1 MKTKMYSNRV
11 NVNAARPSEG
21 LRGNHPLTLILVVLV
36 IAVGAGCGGGKPTK
50 QSTEFFTSGSREADQ
65 RASQRMAQSEQ
76 LSGTGEGAGEKNVKK
91 ATAGSTNGVAGGT
104 NQAAQA
110 QGKLPLFAR
119 LGAEMGI
126 SNIVADFTPRVLQ
139 DPRVNWDRKG
149 VKQGGFSLHSGKSVT
164 WNATPENVALLQK
177 HLVQFLALA
186 TGGPAHYEGKEIKST
201 HAGMH
206 ISNPEFDA
214 VLGDLKA
221 SLDKMQIPNT
231 EQKELLAI
239 VESTRPLI
247 VSER

>member
-1 MKTKMYSNRV
+1 MKIQMHTDKE
-11 NVNAARPSEG
+11 NATRCLEG
-21 LRGNHPLTLILVVLV
+21 TRLTVPLSLMLLALVMTL
-36 IAVGAGCGGGKPTK
+36 AAGCGGGKPTK
-50 QSTEFFTSGSREADQ
+50 QSTDFFTSGSREADQ

-91 ATAGSTNGVAGGT
+91 AVAATNDALSGVT

-110 QGKLPLFAR
+110 KGKLALYDR
-119 LGAEMGI
+119 LGGEVGI
-126 SNIVADFTPRVLQ
+126 SNVVADFTPRALQ

-149 VKQGGFSLHSGKSVT
+149 VKQGGFSIHSGKSVT

-177 HLVQFLALA
+177 HLVQFLTLA
-186 TGGPAHYEGKEIKST
+186 TGGPAHYEGKEVKST
-201 HAGMH
+201 HADMH

-221 SLDKMQIPNT
+221 SLDKLQLPNT

-247 VSER
+247 VTER